1 VHEADFAAVVARVTS
16 VSFIAA
22 LPPAEFARVVDQV
35 RTLLATHPRRRGAR
49 PSSCPTAPASTGA
62 KRL

>member
-1 VHEADFAAVVARVTS
+1 VVARVTS

-35 RTLLATHPRRRGAR
+35 RTLLATHPETKGR
-49 PSSCPTAPASTGA
+49 STFELPYRTGVYWCE
-62 KRL
+62 RL